1 LFYAHELFGS
11 KETLDGFCGGR
22 NFFWHWTVPK
32 GRSGGILLGVNLDY
46 LDIGGI
52 VEGSYYVK
60 FRLRSKKEDFMW
72 VLVAV
77 YGATQP
83 EFKEE
88 FLTEL
93 VRAYNV
99 EKLPIMVGGD
109 FIIMRNLVKKKQ

>member
-1 LFYAHELFGS
+1 
-11 KETLDGFCGGR
+11 
-22 NFFWHWTVPK
+22 
-32 GRSGGILLGVNLDY
+32 
-46 LDIGGI
+46 
-52 VEGSYYVK
+52 
-60 FRLRSKKEDFMW
+60 MW

-93 VRAYNV
+93 VRACNV

-109 FIIMRNLVKKKQ
+109 FNIMRNLVKKKTMIILMGSGLFFLMLS

>member
-1 LFYAHELFGS
+1 
-11 KETLDGFCGGR
+11 
-22 NFFWHWTVPK
+22 
-32 GRSGGILLGVNLDY
+32 
-46 LDIGGI
+46 
-52 VEGSYYVK
+52 
-60 FRLRSKKEDFMW
+60 MW

-93 VRAYNV
+93 VRACNV

-109 FIIMRNLVKKKQ
+109 YHNAKPSEKKQ